1 MFCIPA
7 GTTRDDEEHLL
18 ALGGLG
24 AAAGGVGAGAAV
36 GLDVSAGSLV
46 LHSESAPLISLH

>member
-1 MFCIPA
+1 MDSGVA
-7 GTTRDDEEHLL
+7 DESLL

-46 LHSESAPLISLH
+46 LHSESAPWLHCIE